1 MTFSENREVVLMT
14 ATIDAGT
21 TPFVEIKSQ
30 QERLFEYLCSLI
42 AWIKLTNIKTIIFCE
57 NSNTSYDFGL
67 ITNFAKNEGKV
78 LEVLVFDGNHEAH
91 QYGKGYGEGKIIEY
105 AINHSKNL
113 NDNVDF
119 YKITGRIFVQNFDIV
134 QKVHAGIDN
143 VFNKPLTAMKID
155 KFNLFQGLSLI
166 IQYFI
171 GYLLFLKA
179 RGWRGP
185 YNPFANV
192 STVFYKSNV
201 SFFKKNL
208 INSYKKVNDKK
219 LYTIECAYYYDL
231 LQNDFS
237 PFLTDYQLVGRSGA
251 SGMLISGLDY
261 TDDIKKMAKTFM

>member
-1 MTFSENREVVLMT
+1 MT

-21 TPFVEIKSQ
+21 TRFVEIKSQ

-67 ITNFAKNEGKV
+67 ITEFAKNEGKV
-78 LEVLVFDGNHEAH
+78 LEVLVFDGNQEAH

-113 NDNVDF
+113 NNDVDF
-119 YKITGRIFVQNFDIV
+119 YKITGRIFVQNFNMV
-134 QKVHAGIDN
+134 RQAHAGIPN
-143 VFNKPLTAMKID
+143 VFQKPLSAIKIENV
-155 KFNLFQGLSLI
+155 NLFKGFIFS

-171 GYLLFLKA
+171 GYLLFIKA

-201 SFFKKNL
+201 GFFKKHL

-219 LYTIECAYYYDL
+219 LYTLECAYYYDL
-231 LQNDFS
+231 LPTNFS
-237 PFLTDYQLVGRSGA
+237 SFLNDYQLVGRSGA
-251 SGMLISGLDY
+251 SGMLINGLDY
-261 TDDIKKMAKTFM
+261 TDDIKSLAQSFI

>member
-1 MTFSENREVVLMT
+1 MSFSENMEVLLMT

-67 ITNFAKNEGKV
+67 ITNLAKNEGKV

-113 NDNVDF
+113 NNDVDF
-119 YKITGRIFVQNFDIV
+119 YKITGRIFVQNFNNI
-134 QKVHAGIDN
+134 QQAHAGITN
-143 VFNKPLTAMKID
+143 VFQKPLTGIKLENISLW
-155 KFNLFQGLSLI
+155 KNLILI

-179 RGWRGP
+179 RGWKGP

-201 SFFKKNL
+201 SFFKKYL

-219 LYTIECAYYYDL
+219 LYTLECAYYYDL
-231 LQNDFS
+231 LQKDFS
-237 PFLTDYQLVGRSGA
+237 SFLTDYQLVGRSGA
-251 SGMLISGLDY
+251 SGMLINGLDY
-261 TDDIKKMAKTFM
+261 TDNIKDLAKSLM